1 MLLAVLGVLT
11 GIVTPLQTAV
21 NARLRGTL
29 GTPFRAS
36 LVSFTVG
43 LAATTIAALLLGP
56 YPLVPESALQGP
68 WWMWFAGLFGVI
80 FMTGNILL
88 LPKLG
93 SLQTVLMPVLGQI
106 TMGLLIDQ
114 FGWLDSPR
122 HPMNVARAAGLVLA
136 VLGVLMAIAA
146 ADAKTLFGGPNPFGS
161 RHGAAHP
168 PPAMLSAD
176 TLRPPADGRSTNRTR
191 SPSIWL
197 WRGLGILCGMSLA
210 VQAAMLGRLGTA
222 LGSPI
227 KASVVSFILG
237 FVLLCAVVMLRDH
250 GIDLGTA
257 IRGHNPPWMWIGGL
271 LGAVVVLMTSWLS
284 PHLGTGLT
292 VLVVLIGQVTGGLL
306 VDRFGLFEAKRRHVN
321 VLQIVGVAVAVAG
334 IALIRLS

>member
-1 MLLAVLGVLT
+1 MLLAALGVLT
-11 GIVTPLQTAV
+11 GIVTPLQTVV

-56 YPLVPESALQGP
+56 YPLVPESALHGP

-80 FMTGNILL
+80 FMTGNILP
-88 LPKLG
+88 LPRLG

-114 FGWLDSPR
+114 FGWLGNPR
-122 HPMNVARAAGLVLA
+122 HPMTMARAAGLVLA
-136 VLGVLMAIAA
+136 VLSVLLAVAA
-146 ADAKTLFGGPNPFGS
+146 ADAKTLFGGPNPSGS
-161 RHGAAHP
+161 RHGAVRTPRNAVRGHV
-168 PPAMLSAD
+168 A
-176 TLRPPADGRSTNRTR
+176 TPPADGRSTNRTR

-237 FVLLCAVVMLRDH
+237 FVLLCAVVVFRDH
-250 GIDLGTA
+250 GLDLGKA

-271 LGAVVVLMTSWLS
+271 LGAVVVLMISWLS
-284 PHLGTGLT
+284 PQLGTGLT
-292 VLVVLIGQVTGGLL
+292 VLVALIGQVTGGL
-306 VDRFGLFEAKRRHVN
+306 
-321 VLQIVGVAVAVAG
+321 
-334 IALIRLS
+334 

>member
-1 MLLAVLGVLT
+1 MLLAALGVLT
-11 GIVTPLQTAV
+11 RIVTPLQTVV

-56 YPLVPESALQGP
+56 YPLVPESALHGP

-80 FMTGNILL
+80 FMTGNIL
-88 LPKLG
+88 
-93 SLQTVLMPVLGQI
+93 PVLGQI

-114 FGWLDSPR
+114 FGWLGNPR
-122 HPMNVARAAGLVLA
+122 HPMTMARAAGLVLA
-136 VLGVLMAIAA
+136 VLGVLLAVAA

-161 RHGAAHP
+161 RHEAP
-168 PPAMLSAD
+168 PSAMLSAD

-237 FVLLCAVVMLRDH
+237 FVLLCAVVVFRDH
-250 GIDLGTA
+250 GLDLGKA

-284 PHLGTGLT
+284 PQLGTGLT
-292 VLVVLIGQVTGGLL
+292 VLVVLVVLIGQVTGGL
-306 VDRFGLFEAKRRHVN
+306 
-321 VLQIVGVAVAVAG
+321 
-334 IALIRLS
+334 

>member
-1 MLLAVLGVLT
+1 MLLAALGVLT
-11 GIVTPLQTAV
+11 GIVTPLQTV
-21 NARLRGTL
+21 INARLRGTL

-56 YPLVPESALQGP
+56 YPLVPESALHGP

-80 FMTGNILL
+80 FMTGNILP
-88 LPKLG
+88 LPRLG

-114 FGWLDSPR
+114 FGWLGNPR
-122 HPMNVARAAGLVLA
+122 HPMTMARAAGLVLA
-136 VLGVLMAIAA
+136 VLSVLLAVAA
-146 ADAKTLFGGPNPFGS
+146 ADAKTLFGGPNPSGS
-161 RHGAAHP
+161 RHGAVRTPRNAVRGHV
-168 PPAMLSAD
+168 A
-176 TLRPPADGRSTNRTR
+176 TPPADGRSTNRTR

-237 FVLLCAVVMLRDH
+237 FVLLCAVVVFRDH
-250 GIDLGTA
+250 GLDLGKA

-284 PHLGTGLT
+284 PQLGTGLT
-292 VLVVLIGQVTGGLL
+292 VLVVLIGQVTGGL
-306 VDRFGLFEAKRRHVN
+306 
-321 VLQIVGVAVAVAG
+321 
-334 IALIRLS
+334 

>member
-1 MLLAVLGVLT
+1 MLLAAPEVLT
-11 GIVTPLQTAV
+11 GIVTPLQTVV

-56 YPLVPESALQGP
+56 YPLVPESALHGP

-80 FMTGNILL
+80 FMTGNILP
-88 LPKLG
+88 LPRLG

-114 FGWLDSPR
+114 FGWLGNPR
-122 HPMNVARAAGLVLA
+122 HPMTMARAAGLVLA
-136 VLGVLMAIAA
+136 VLSVLLAVAA
-146 ADAKTLFGGPNPFGS
+146 ADAKTLFGGPNPSGS
-161 RHGAAHP
+161 RHGAVRTPRNAVRGHV
-168 PPAMLSAD
+168 A
-176 TLRPPADGRSTNRTR
+176 TPPADGRSTNRTR

-237 FVLLCAVVMLRDH
+237 FVLLCAVVVFRDH
-250 GIDLGTA
+250 GLDLGKA

-284 PHLGTGLT
+284 PQLGTGLT
-292 VLVVLIGQVTGGLL
+292 VLVVLIGQVTGGL
-306 VDRFGLFEAKRRHVN
+306 
-321 VLQIVGVAVAVAG
+321 
-334 IALIRLS
+334 

>member
-1 MLLAVLGVLT
+1 MLLAALGVLT
-11 GIVTPLQTAV
+11 GIVTPLQTVV

-56 YPLVPESALQGP
+56 YPLVPESALHGP

-88 LPKLG
+88 LPRLG

-114 FGWLDSPR
+114 FGWLGNPR
-122 HPMNVARAAGLVLA
+122 HPMTMARAAGLVLA
-136 VLGVLMAIAA
+136 VLGVL
-146 ADAKTLFGGPNPFGS
+146 
-161 RHGAAHP
+161 
-168 PPAMLSAD
+168 
-176 TLRPPADGRSTNRTR
+176 
-191 SPSIWL
+191 
-197 WRGLGILCGMSLA
+197 LA

-237 FVLLCAVVMLRDH
+237 FVLLCAVVAFRDH
-250 GIDLGTA
+250 GLDLGKA

-271 LGAVVVLMTSWLS
+271 LGAVVVLMTSRLS
-284 PHLGTGLT
+284 PQLGTGLT
-292 VLVVLIGQVTGGLL
+292 VLVVLIGQVTGGL
-306 VDRFGLFEAKRRHVN
+306 
-321 VLQIVGVAVAVAG
+321 
-334 IALIRLS
+334 

>member
-1 MLLAVLGVLT
+1 MLLAALGVLT
-11 GIVTPLQTAV
+11 GIVTPLQTVV

-56 YPLVPESALQGP
+56 YPLVPESALHGP

-88 LPKLG
+88 LPRLG

-114 FGWLDSPR
+114 FGWLGNPR
-122 HPMNVARAAGLVLA
+122 HPMTMARAAGLVLA
-136 VLGVLMAIAA
+136 VLGVLLAVAA

-161 RHGAAHP
+161 RHEAP
-168 PPAMLSAD
+168 PRNAVRGHVA
-176 TLRPPADGRSTNRTR
+176 TPADGRSTNRTR

-237 FVLLCAVVMLRDH
+237 FVLLCAVVVFRDH
-250 GIDLGTA
+250 GLDLGKT

-284 PHLGTGLT
+284 PQLGTGLT
-292 VLVVLIGQVTGGLL
+292 VLVVLIGQVTGGL
-306 VDRFGLFEAKRRHVN
+306 
-321 VLQIVGVAVAVAG
+321 
-334 IALIRLS
+334 

>member
-1 MLLAVLGVLT
+1 MLLAALGVLT
-11 GIVTPLQTAV
+11 GIVTPLQTVV

-56 YPLVPESALQGP
+56 YPLVPESALHGP

-80 FMTGNILL
+80 FMTGNILP
-88 LPKLG
+88 LPRLG

-114 FGWLDSPR
+114 FGWLGNPR
-122 HPMNVARAAGLVLA
+122 HPMTMARAAGLVLA
-136 VLGVLMAIAA
+136 VLSVLLAVAA
-146 ADAKTLFGGPNPFGS
+146 ADAKTLFGGPNPSGS
-161 RHGAAHP
+161 RHGAVRTPRNAVRGHV
-168 PPAMLSAD
+168 A
-176 TLRPPADGRSTNRTR
+176 TPPADGRSTNRTR

-227 KASVVSFILG
+227 KASVISFILG
-237 FVLLCAVVMLRDH
+237 FVLLCAVVVFRDH
-250 GIDLGTA
+250 GLDLGKA

-271 LGAVVVLMTSWLS
+271 LGAVVVLMISWLS
-284 PHLGTGLT
+284 PQLGTGLT
-292 VLVVLIGQVTGGLL
+292 VLVVLIGQVTGGL
-306 VDRFGLFEAKRRHVN
+306 
-321 VLQIVGVAVAVAG
+321 
-334 IALIRLS
+334 

>member
-1 MLLAVLGVLT
+1 MLLAALGVLT
-11 GIVTPLQTAV
+11 GIVTPLQTVV

-56 YPLVPESALQGP
+56 YPLVPESALHGP

-88 LPKLG
+88 LPRLG

-106 TMGLLIDQ
+106 TIGLLIDQ
-114 FGWLDSPR
+114 FGWLGNPR
-122 HPMNVARAAGLVLA
+122 HPMTMARAAGLVLA
-136 VLGVLMAIAA
+136 VLGVLLAVAA
-146 ADAKTLFGGPNPFGS
+146 AAVRRSEPV
-161 RHGAAHP
+161 RHAARSP
-168 PPAMLSAD
+168 PPPRNAVRGHVA
-176 TLRPPADGRSTNRTR
+176 TPADGRSTNRTR

-222 LGSPI
+222 LESPI

-237 FVLLCAVVMLRDH
+237 FVLLCAVVVFRDH
-250 GIDLGTA
+250 SLDLGKA

-284 PHLGTGLT
+284 PQLGTGLT
-292 VLVVLIGQVTGGLL
+292 VLVVLIGQVTGGL
-306 VDRFGLFEAKRRHVN
+306 
-321 VLQIVGVAVAVAG
+321 
-334 IALIRLS
+334 

>member
-1 MLLAVLGVLT
+1 MLLAALGVLT
-11 GIVTPLQTAV
+11 GIVTPLQTVV

-56 YPLVPESALQGP
+56 YPLVPESALHGP

-88 LPKLG
+88 LPRLG

-114 FGWLDSPR
+114 FGWLGNPR
-122 HPMNVARAAGLVLA
+122 HPMTMARAAGLVLA
-136 VLGVLMAIAA
+136 VLGVLLAVAA
-146 ADAKTLFGGPNPFGS
+146 ADAKTLFGGPNPFGA
-161 RHGAAHP
+161 RHEAP

-237 FVLLCAVVMLRDH
+237 FVLLCAVVVFRDH
-250 GIDLGTA
+250 GLDLGKT

-284 PHLGTGLT
+284 PQLGTGLT
-292 VLVVLIGQVTGGLL
+292 VLVVLIGQVTGGL
-306 VDRFGLFEAKRRHVN
+306 
-321 VLQIVGVAVAVAG
+321 
-334 IALIRLS
+334 

>member
-1 MLLAVLGVLT
+1 MLLAALGVLT
-11 GIVTPLQTAV
+11 GIVTPLQTVV

-56 YPLVPESALQGP
+56 YPLVPESALHGP

-80 FMTGNILL
+80 FMTGNILP
-88 LPKLG
+88 LPRLG

-114 FGWLDSPR
+114 FGWLGNPR
-122 HPMNVARAAGLVLA
+122 HPMTMARAAGLVLA
-136 VLGVLMAIAA
+136 VLSVLLAVAA
-146 ADAKTLFGGPNPFGS
+146 ADAKTLFGGPNPSGS
-161 RHGAAHP
+161 RHGAVRTPRNAVRGHVAP
-168 PPAMLSAD
+168 
-176 TLRPPADGRSTNRTR
+176 PPADGRSTNRTR

-210 VQAAMLGRLGTA
+210 VQAAMLGRLSTA

-237 FVLLCAVVMLRDH
+237 FVLLCAVVVFRDH
-250 GIDLGTA
+250 GLDLGKA

-284 PHLGTGLT
+284 PQLGTGLT
-292 VLVVLIGQVTGGLL
+292 VLVVLIGQVTGGL
-306 VDRFGLFEAKRRHVN
+306 
-321 VLQIVGVAVAVAG
+321 
-334 IALIRLS
+334 

>member
-1 MLLAVLGVLT
+1 MLLAALGVLT
-11 GIVTPLQTAV
+11 GIVTPLQTVV

-56 YPLVPESALQGP
+56 YPLVPESALHGP

-80 FMTGNILL
+80 FMTGNILP
-88 LPKLG
+88 LPRLG

-114 FGWLDSPR
+114 FGWLGNPR
-122 HPMNVARAAGLVLA
+122 HPMTMARVAGLVLA
-136 VLGVLMAIAA
+136 VLSVLLAVAA
-146 ADAKTLFGGPNPFGS
+146 ADAKTLFGGPNPSGS
-161 RHGAAHP
+161 RHGAVRTPRNAVRGHV
-168 PPAMLSAD
+168 A
-176 TLRPPADGRSTNRTR
+176 TPPADGRSTNRTR

-237 FVLLCAVVMLRDH
+237 FVLLCAVVVFRDH
-250 GIDLGTA
+250 GLDLGKA

-284 PHLGTGLT
+284 PQLGTGLT
-292 VLVVLIGQVTGGLL
+292 VLVVLIGQVTGGL
-306 VDRFGLFEAKRRHVN
+306 
-321 VLQIVGVAVAVAG
+321 
-334 IALIRLS
+334 

>member
-1 MLLAVLGVLT
+1 MLLAALGVLT
-11 GIVTPLQTAV
+11 GIVTPLQTVV

-56 YPLVPESALQGP
+56 YPLVPESALHGP

-80 FMTGNILL
+80 FMTGNILP
-88 LPKLG
+88 LPRLG

-114 FGWLDSPR
+114 FGWLGNPR
-122 HPMNVARAAGLVLA
+122 HPMTMARAAGLVLA
-136 VLGVLMAIAA
+136 VLSVLLAVAA
-146 ADAKTLFGGPNPFGS
+146 ADAKTLFGGPNPSGS
-161 RHGAAHP
+161 RHGAVRTPRNAVRGHVAP
-168 PPAMLSAD
+168 
-176 TLRPPADGRSTNRTR
+176 PPADGRSTNRTR

-197 WRGLGILCGMSLA
+197 WRGLSILCGMSLA

-237 FVLLCAVVMLRDH
+237 FVLLCAVVVFRDH
-250 GIDLGTA
+250 GLDLGKA

-271 LGAVVVLMTSWLS
+271 LGAVVVLMISWLS
-284 PHLGTGLT
+284 PQLGTGLT
-292 VLVVLIGQVTGGLL
+292 VLVVLIGQVTGGL
-306 VDRFGLFEAKRRHVN
+306 
-321 VLQIVGVAVAVAG
+321 
-334 IALIRLS
+334 

>member
-1 MLLAVLGVLT
+1 MLLAALGVLT
-11 GIVTPLQTAV
+11 GIVTPLQTVV

-56 YPLVPESALQGP
+56 YPLVPESALHGP

-80 FMTGNILL
+80 FMTGNILP
-88 LPKLG
+88 LPRLG

-114 FGWLDSPR
+114 FGWLGNPR
-122 HPMNVARAAGLVLA
+122 HPMTMARAAGLVLA
-136 VLGVLMAIAA
+136 VLSVLLAVAA
-146 ADAKTLFGGPNPFGS
+146 ADAKTLFGGPNPSGS
-161 RHGAAHP
+161 RHGAVRTPRNAVRGHV
-168 PPAMLSAD
+168 A
-176 TLRPPADGRSTNRTR
+176 TPPADGRSTNRTR

-237 FVLLCAVVMLRDH
+237 FVLLCAVVVFRDH
-250 GIDLGTA
+250 GLDLGKA

-284 PHLGTGLT
+284 PQLGTGLT
-292 VLVVLIGQVTGGLL
+292 VLVVLIGQVTGGL
-306 VDRFGLFEAKRRHVN
+306 
-321 VLQIVGVAVAVAG
+321 
-334 IALIRLS
+334 

>member
-1 MLLAVLGVLT
+1 MLLAALGVLT
-11 GIVTPLQTAV
+11 GIVTPLQTVV

-56 YPLVPESALQGP
+56 YPLVPESALHGP

-88 LPKLG
+88 LPRLG

-114 FGWLDSPR
+114 FGWLGNPR
-122 HPMNVARAAGLVLA
+122 HPMTMARAAGLVLA
-136 VLGVLMAIAA
+136 VLGVLLAIAA

-161 RHGAAHP
+161 RHGAART
-168 PPAMLSAD
+168 PAMLSAD
-176 TLRPPADGRSTNRTR
+176 TLRPPADGHSTNQTR

-210 VQAAMLGRLGTA
+210 V
-222 LGSPI
+222 
-227 KASVVSFILG
+227 
-237 FVLLCAVVMLRDH
+237 
-250 GIDLGTA
+250 
-257 IRGHNPPWMWIGGL
+257 
-271 LGAVVVLMTSWLS
+271 
-284 PHLGTGLT
+284 
-292 VLVVLIGQVTGGLL
+292 
-306 VDRFGLFEAKRRHVN
+306 
-321 VLQIVGVAVAVAG
+321 
-334 IALIRLS
+334 

>member
-136 VLGVLMAIAA
+136 VLGALMAIAA

-161 RHGAAHP
+161 RHGAART
-168 PPAMLSAD
+168 PAMLSAD
-176 TLRPPADGRSTNRTR
+176 ALRPPANGRSTNGTS

-197 WRGLGILCGMSLA
+197 WRGLGVLCGMSLA
-210 VQAAMLGRLGTA
+210 VQTAMLGRLGTA

-284 PHLGTGLT
+284 PQLGTGLT

-306 VDRFGLFEAKRRHVN
+306 VDRFGLFEATRRHVN

-334 IALIRLS
+334 IALTRLS

>member
-1 MLLAVLGVLT
+1 MLLAALGVLT
-11 GIVTPLQTAV
+11 GIVTPLQTVV

-56 YPLVPESALQGP
+56 YPLVPESALHGP

-80 FMTGNILL
+80 FMTGNILP
-88 LPKLG
+88 LPRLG

-114 FGWLDSPR
+114 FGWLGNPR
-122 HPMNVARAAGLVLA
+122 HPMTMARAAGLVLA
-136 VLGVLMAIAA
+136 VLSVLLAVAA
-146 ADAKTLFGGPNPFGS
+146 DDAKTLFGGPNPSGS
-161 RHGAAHP
+161 RHGAVRTP
-168 PPAMLSAD
+168 PPQCCPRTRCD
-176 TLRPPADGRSTNRTR
+176 PPADGRSTNRTR

-237 FVLLCAVVMLRDH
+237 FVLLCAVVVFRDH
-250 GIDLGTA
+250 GLDLGKA

-284 PHLGTGLT
+284 PQLGTGLT
-292 VLVVLIGQVTGGLL
+292 VLVVLIGQVTGGL
-306 VDRFGLFEAKRRHVN
+306 
-321 VLQIVGVAVAVAG
+321 
-334 IALIRLS
+334 